1 MSSELPT
8 NASAPASTAAS
19 TPASTPGPVPDTVG
33 DGYDSMPKEL
43 LIRLLRRRDS
53 DPGRP
58 LGLVWERNELEHE
71 DSLVGRLP
79 VATVEPSLC
88 LGEGPYEDLI
98 VEGDNF
104 EALKLLAMTHAGR
117 AGCIYID
124 PPYNTGARDFVYK
137 DRYIDPNHRFRQST
151 WLEFLYRRLLLARR
165 LLADDGVI
173 LVSINDDNRAR
184 LELLMDQ
191 VFDGMRVGSLVW
203 RSRIGG
209 NEGGRAFLSVDH
221 EHVLVYAG
229 PRFRFGGREKSFAM
243 YSNPDDDP
251 RGDWR
256 RDNLVTN
263 VRYTDKRAGNA
274 YYPLHDPKN
283 DVWYPCNPNAVWRYA
298 SRSRLRP
305 GQRLKTRTMEEFVA
319 EGKVLFPQGERVEV
333 WQTRD
338 ALLAAIDAGDVPHA
352 GGMPLLR
359 RDLPDLDSWVGRR
372 VGWGTPAFK
381 RHKRDLRHATQPLS
395 SWIRPAAARTVPA
408 DAERTELTS
417 AYTDE
422 GGKTLQR
429 LFGDKVFNYPKP
441 PSLLTELIRQST
453 EPGDLV
459 VDFFA
464 GSATTAQAV
473 LACNRED
480 EGGRRFIMISHP
492 EFGVQPAER
501 NLCRDVLRERIR
513 LSAEAMGIAV
523 NCAYLKTATV
533 DGAQILFRLDDA
545 QALAAALLLENMPQ
559 VHADH
564 PERGVV
570 VSAGGRHVAYERKAD
585 AAFRAR
591 LAALPAGE
599 PLVLYSWTP
608 GRWEGVLDRDAGI
621 VNLPAVL
628 IDRLKGLEP

>member
-1 MSSELPT
+1 MSSDSPNPEPI
-8 NASAPASTAAS
+8 TATA
-19 TPASTPGPVPDTVG
+19 TDTAG
-33 DGYDSMPKEL
+33 NDYDSMPKEL
-43 LIRLLRRRDS
+43 LVRLLRRRDS
-53 DPGRP
+53 DPGRR
-58 LGLVWERNELEHE
+58 LGLVWERNELDHE
-71 DSLVGRLP
+71 DSLVGLLP
-79 VATVEPSLC
+79 TMTVDPSLC
-88 LGEGPYEDLI
+88 LGAAPYDDLI
-98 VEGDNF
+98 IEGDNF

-117 AGCIYID
+117 VRCIYID
-124 PPYNTGARDFVYK
+124 PPYNTGTRDFVYK

-165 LLADDGVI
+165 LLSDDGVI

-229 PRFRFGGREKSFAM
+229 PNFRFGGREKSFAM
-243 YSNPDDDP
+243 YSNPDDDE

-263 VRYTDKRAGNA
+263 VKYTDKRAGNA
-274 YYPLHDPKN
+274 FYPLHDPVT
-283 DVWYPCNPNAVWRYA
+283 DTWYPCNPNAVWRYA

-305 GQRLKTRTMEEFVA
+305 GQRLKTKTMEEFVA
-319 EGKVLFPQGERVEV
+319 EGKVLFPKGERVAV
-333 WQTRD
+333 WETRD

-359 RDLPDLDSWVGRR
+359 RDLPDLDFWIGRK

-395 SWIRPAAARTVPA
+395 SWIRAAAERSAAT

-417 AYTDE
+417 AFTDE

-473 LACNRED
+473 LSCNQED
-480 EGGRRFIMISHP
+480 EGGRRFIMVSHP
-492 EFGVQPAER
+492 ELGVQPSER

-513 LSAEAMGIAV
+513 LSAEAMGATV
-523 NCAYLKTATV
+523 NCAYVRTATL
-533 DGAQILFRLDDA
+533 DSDRILFRLDDTE
-545 QALAAALLLENMPQ
+545 ALAAALLFENMPL

-564 PERGVV
+564 PERGVI
-570 VSAGGRHVAYERKAD
+570 VSAGGRHVAYERRAD

-591 LAALPAGE
+591 LASLPKNE

-608 GRWEGVLDRDAGI
+608 ARWEGALDRDAGV

-628 IDRLKGLEP
+628 IDRLRGLEP